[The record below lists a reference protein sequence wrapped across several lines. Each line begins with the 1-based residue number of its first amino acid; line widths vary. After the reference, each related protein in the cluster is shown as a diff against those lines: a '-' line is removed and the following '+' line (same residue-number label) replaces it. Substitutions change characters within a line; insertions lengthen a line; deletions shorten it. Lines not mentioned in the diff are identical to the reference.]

1 MRLRP
6 GIWLVGWG
14 SRGGAGAPG
23 PGGGR
28 LAWLLRPAPRSL
40 WALSLAIVLTI
51 AVSTSLRENWGSDNA
66 FVVKA
71 ADALLAGVSPYE
83 DKRFLYLPS
92 AVLMAVPEALLPTW
106 ALRWLLPLGMSGLIG
121 VGWWAALRLFAVPAT
136 SRFAIGGFGL
146 FALAY
151 KPYLNLVLIGNWT
164 AISAAALPVAL
175 LLAHRRSWAA
185 AGLVV
190 GLAIACKPMLVPI
203 GVLFLV
209 ARQWRGLAAAVLTPV
224 ALSLLGALL
233 MPSPTLFFTKTLPF
247 LLQGQDEYALPWD
260 ASPIAVLPRLGVPGV
275 FAVLVAFAGA
285 AGGLWAA
292 WVRWRRTDDVDDGE
306 LRLVET
312 ACMVMLAA
320 FLVSRP
326 SFDHYLLVVLPLLLA
341 SGVRAG
347 STPRSP
353 WFWAALVPQ
362 VAGVPWPTE
371 LARKRRAFR
380 DCVTLCGLAI
390 VLARRSPRSVRVTL
404 DPVTTAGSPPR
415 TEPECAATSTE
426 SASRTAF

>member
-1 MRLRP
+1 MRRD
-6 GIWLVGWG
+6 
-14 SRGGAGAPG
+14 SRRGAGAPA

-40 WALSLAIVLTI
+40 WAVSLAIVLTI
-51 AVSTSLRENWGSDNA
+51 AISTSLRENWGSDNA

-71 ADALLAGVSPYE
+71 ADALLSGVSPYE

-106 ALRWLLPLGMSGLIG
+106 ALRWLLPAAMSGLIG
-121 VGWWAALRLFAVPAT
+121 VGWWAALRLFAVPVT

-224 ALSLLGALL
+224 ALSLLGALM

-260 ASPIAVLPRLGVPGV
+260 ASPVAVLPRLGAPGLL
-275 FAVLVAFAGA
+275 AVLVASAGA

-292 WVRWRRTDDVDDGE
+292 WVRWRRSDDADDGE

-326 SFDHYLLVVLPLLLA
+326 SFDHYLLVVLPLLLV

-362 VAGVPWPTE
+362 LAGVPWPTE

-380 DCVTLCGLAI
+380 DCATLCGLAI
-390 VLARRSPRSVRVTL
+390 VLARRGLSSGRVTL
-404 DPVTTAGSPPR
+404 YPVTTAGSPPR